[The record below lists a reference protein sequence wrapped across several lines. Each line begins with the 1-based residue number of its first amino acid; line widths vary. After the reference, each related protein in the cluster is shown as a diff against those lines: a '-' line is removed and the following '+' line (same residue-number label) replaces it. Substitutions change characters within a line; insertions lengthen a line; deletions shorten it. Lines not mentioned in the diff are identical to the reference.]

1 MLCSFIYYII
11 SILSYIIECWVN
23 GNDAGDD
30 KEGSEELYDRVK
42 KQIGAESRIYMGMNM
57 GMGMGMRGED
67 EFKEVAVKRIGV
79 SRIN

>member
-1 MLCSFIYYII
+1 MT
-11 SILSYIIECWVN
+11 
-23 GNDAGDD
+23 
-30 KEGSEELYDRVK
+30 GSN
-42 KQIGAESRIYMGMNM
+42 KQTGAESRIYMGMNM